1 MSEDEWVK
9 QALTDSTLA
18 AKVLLSLFQPES
30 PLPWPG
36 NATSQALQLEWS
48 VRQRRSK
55 QSLKKK
61 SESTRASP
69 NTPLSW
75 SGGVSVSGSGSGDGY
90 EESSRPPLK
99 PVDKARSKVSTTN
112 KITPKRSKRKK
123 TLAELKEEISSHLEE
138 NKSLKNELETVKLKF
153 KNIRTENET
162 LSRKLEFEKERATN
176 ESSKR
181 MKFLALHD
189 MIWMKAFCTWVPLLS
204 FLATRQ
210 IDHRSHPHPHPT
222 VNTAIELYD
231 AISEVPQQR
240 EVACHT
246 STACHENQLLTP
258 NGCFEGQVM
267 AMAMASCN
275 ETSFE
280 LPDLNLPV
288 EDGSGS

>member
-30 PLPWPG
+30 PPPWPG

-181 MKFLALHD
+181 MK
-189 MIWMKAFCTWVPLLS
+189 
-204 FLATRQ
+204 
-210 IDHRSHPHPHPT
+210 IDHRSHPHPT

>member
-18 AKVLLSLFQPES
+18 AKVLLSLFQPKS
-30 PLPWPG
+30 PPPWAG

-75 SGGVSVSGSGSGDGY
+75 SGGVSFSGSGSGDGY
-90 EESSRPPLK
+90 EECSRPPLK

-162 LSRKLEFEKERATN
+162 LSRKLEFEKERATD

-181 MKFLALHD
+181 MKFN
-189 MIWMKAFCTWVPLLS
+189 
-204 FLATRQ
+204 
-210 IDHRSHPHPHPT
+210 HRSHLHLAA
-222 VNTAIELYD
+222 NTAIENGN
-231 AISEVPQQR
+231 E
-240 EVACHT
+240 
-246 STACHENQLLTP
+246 LLTP
-258 NGCFEGQVM
+258 NGCSEEQDM
-267 AMAMASCN
+267 AMESCN

-288 EDGSGS
+288 EHGSGS